1 MAGSDCS
8 SARAAGCGPSSPS
21 RWILNRDASTGSPD
35 AIVKF
40 VAADTFDFAPGV
52 AYRYNNTGYVL
63 LGMVIEK
70 ASGRKYAKYLEDEI
84 FKPLALR
91 QTSYC
96 PSKTSDPAFALG
108 YSKSPDGTA
117 RAKFLD
123 LSHPFS
129 AGALCSTPG
138 DFVKWQRALVSG
150 KVVTP
155 AS

>member
-8 SARAAGCGPSSPS
+8 FARAAGCGPSSPS

-40 VAADTFDFAPGV
+40 VAADTFDFAPGT

-70 ASGRKYAKYLEDEI
+70 ASGQKYASYLEAQF
-84 FKPLALR
+84 FKPLGLR

-96 PSKTSDPAFALG
+96 PSKTSDQAFALG
-108 YSKSPDGTA
+108 YSKGPGASV
-117 RAKFLD
+117 RAQFLD

-129 AGALCSTPG
+129 AGALCSTVA
-138 DFVKWQRALVSG
+138 DLV
-150 KVVTP
+150 
-155 AS
+155 